1 MSPEMLEQILRICEE
16 KNLQKPSC
24 YQGEYNLIT
33 RGVETKLLP
42 MLRSHNMTF
51 NAFRPLAAGFL
62 TGKFVNNE
70 HKGTR
75 FGDENPLGKFA
86 QKLFGAEDLR
96 SAMKKFDEDMKVYN
110 VTPIEV
116 AIRWIIYH
124 SALGDE
130 DGVII
135 GASKAEQVW
144 EAVNIMKKGPL
155 PETVLKAAD
164 DLWNAVKESRH
175 GII

>member
-1 MSPEMLEQILRICEE
+1 MLEQIFRICEE
-16 KNLQKPSC
+16 KSLRKPSC

-42 MLRSHNMTF
+42 MLRSHDMTF
-51 NAFRPLAAGFL
+51 NAFRPLDAGFL
-62 TGKFVNNE
+62 TGKFVSNE
-70 HKGTR
+70 HIGTR

-86 QKLFGAEDLR
+86 QKLFGAKVLH
-96 SAMKKFDEDMKVYN
+96 SAMKKFTEEMKLYS

-116 AIRWIIYH
+116 ALRWIIYH

-135 GASKAEQVW
+135 GASKVE
-144 EAVNIMKKGPL
+144 
-155 PETVLKAAD
+155 
-164 DLWNAVKESRH
+164 
-175 GII
+175 

>member
-1 MSPEMLEQILRICEE
+1 MSPEMLEHILRICEE
-16 KNLQKPSC
+16 KHLQKPSC
-24 YQGEYNLIT
+24 YQGDYNLIT
-33 RGVETKLLP
+33 RGVETTLLP

-51 NAFRPLAAGFL
+51 NAFRTLAAGFL
-62 TGKFVNNE
+62 TGKFVSNE
-70 HKGTR
+70 YKGTR

-86 QKLFGAEDLR
+86 QKLFGAEDLH
-96 SAMKKFDEDMKVYN
+96 SAMRRFNEEMKLYN

-144 EAVNIMKKGPL
+144 ETVNIMKKGPL
-155 PETVLKAAD
+155 PEMVRKAAD

-175 GII
+175 SII